1 MSLARCSLLAFLAA
15 LAPTLSVARDR
26 TAPPPPVEH
35 AASYVEARGMPSDA
49 RRGFALMKQLADEG
63 EGAAAVQA
71 QWAVGNFYLN
81 GVGTE
86 PSYADALVYLAK
98 AKAGGLPEAARL
110 LDRIEKR

>member
-1 MSLARCSLLAFLAA
+1 MPLARWCLIALLTAATPSLAG
-15 LAPTLSVARDR
+15 ARER
-26 TAPPPPVEH
+26 TAPPPVEQ
-35 AASYVEARGMPSDA
+35 AAAYVEARGVPTDA
-49 RRGFALMKQLADEG
+49 RRGFAMMKQLADEG
-63 EGAAAVQA
+63 EGATAIQA

-86 PSYADALVYLAK
+86 ASYDDALVYLGK